1 MTPAR
6 SLRTIFA
13 PAIFALTVMI
23 AGVAFNAPAFAKD
36 EAAEAF
42 VNDVS
47 QRAIAII
54 SDKSATTATR
64 EKEFGELLDEKA
76 DMKKIAAFALGQYVR
91 LPTDE
96 QKAQY
101 LDLVRKFIVKVYV
114 TRLSDYHNEKLEI
127 TNSQTK
133 GSNQALVDSQ
143 INFTNGREPVKVI
156 WWLIKD
162 KDGNYKIFDVNV
174 VGIWLAQEQRSA
186 FTSVIANHNDNFNA
200 LLDHLKSQI
209 MTAATAAK
217 SN

>member
-1 MTPAR
+1 MIPLR
-6 SLRTIFA
+6 SLRTTLA
-13 PAIFALTVMI
+13 PAIFVMTILIASLT
-23 AGVAFNAPAFAKD
+23 FNASAFAKD

-54 SDKSATTATR
+54 SDKSATSADR

-96 QKAQY
+96 QKSEY

-127 TNSQTK
+127 TGSQTK

-143 INFTNGREPVKVI
+143 INFTNGREPVTVT
-156 WWLIKD
+156 WWLVKG
-162 KDGNYKIFDVNV
+162 KDGDYKIFDVNV

-209 MTAATAAK
+209 MTAATAK